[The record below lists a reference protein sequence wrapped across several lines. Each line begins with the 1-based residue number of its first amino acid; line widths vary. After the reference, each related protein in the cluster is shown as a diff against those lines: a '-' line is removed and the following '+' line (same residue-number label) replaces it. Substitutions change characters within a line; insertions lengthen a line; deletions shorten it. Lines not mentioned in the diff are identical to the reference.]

1 MASGIVSFLYF
12 WNTFQTV
19 LLTSLSASRN
29 WTFAIIYLTHLNFRS
44 PLIFAQICAKI
55 NGSENRTHISYLKIN
70 GSTQI
75 RSRINVYD
83 TGCAKI
89 NGAKIRVSENWWCA
103 KFNVSKVYIYIYIYI
118 YFGNFCR
125 HKCHTNRLPLQQQ
138 ARQQSFISP

>member
-1 MASGIVSFLYF
+1 MRLR
-12 WNTFQTV
+12 
-19 LLTSLSASRN
+19 LLKLTN
-29 WTFAIIYLTHLNFRS
+29 YLTHLNFRS
-44 PLIFAQICAKI
+44 PLIFAQICTKI

-103 KFNVSKVYIYIYIYI
+103 KLKLNKVYIVNIIRMSVCL
-118 YFGNFCR
+118 FV
-125 HKCHTNRLPLQQQ
+125 
-138 ARQQSFISP
+138 

>member
-1 MASGIVSFLYF
+1 MEIF
-12 WNTFQTV
+12 
-19 LLTSLSASRN
+19 R
-29 WTFAIIYLTHLNFRS
+29 YLTHLNFRS

-103 KFNVSKVYIYIYIYI
+103 KFKVSKVALLGQEL
-118 YFGNFCR
+118 FWGGSKVDN
-125 HKCHTNRLPLQQQ
+125 
-138 ARQQSFISP
+138 

>member
-1 MASGIVSFLYF
+1 MTLSV
-12 WNTFQTV
+12 Q
-19 LLTSLSASRN
+19 LLQSDVR
-29 WTFAIIYLTHLNFRS
+29 YLTHLNFRS

-103 KFNVSKVYIYIYIYI
+103 KFKVSKVYIYICFQERGAHIVDLSKMTQVVRRFDLYLILNKMKHGLLLYTLKI
-118 YFGNFCR
+118 
-125 HKCHTNRLPLQQQ
+125 
-138 ARQQSFISP
+138 